1 MMNVH
6 FLSRVT
12 FTQRLSPVVLLV
24 IYIFKKLL
32 NVLKRCCFYADKET
46 EVIYEYKYI

>member
-6 FLSRVT
+6 FLNRVI
-12 FTQRLSPVVLLV
+12 FTQRLSPVVPLV

-32 NVLKRCCFYADKET
+32 NVLKRCCFYAET
-46 EVIYEYKYI
+46 EVIYENKYI